1 MEKVRQLLN
10 EGVENV
16 NERYAGFFNCTLLQ
30 YAAIKGFYE
39 ILTELLI
46 HGADVNCQDDG
57 GRTALICTSDAGH
70 RKLVKELLKHGA
82 DVNKRDNKL
91 GCTAL
96 IFAASKGHNDI
107 VRDLLDHG
115 ADVDIKNEEGNTA
128 LHIILKE
135 QITDAKINIMKLLFS
150 NNADIE
156 QLNNQNQSA
165 MQLAKESRNP
175 AIMNLMEE
183 FSEQKKI
190 EEDEKKL
197 EVTTKNKKKHEVDKI
212 ILRRK
217 NKLKEISFLNDEV
230 ENLRQDITKNECESK
245 RLEEKNYQLKCT
257 LKTKMEDEDFKLLEK
272 LKKDIECFE
281 RLVQAENFDDVVQL
295 AQRECSI
302 CYKKKGSNQNMYQC
316 RTGLKICEVCSLRIK
331 EGNNICPLCFKSYV
345 ETPILDRGLTFDET
359 QEDSYFLK
367 PGYIFIAIIVTV
379 CLLSIVL
386 HNLFE
391 RK

>member
-1 MEKVRQLLN
+1 MEKVRHILN
-10 EGVENV
+10 EGVENI

-39 ILTELLI
+39 ILKELLI

-57 GRTALICTSDAGH
+57 GRTALICTSHGGH
-70 RKLVKELLKHGA
+70 RNLVKELLKHRA
-82 DVNKRDNKL
+82 DVNKRDKL

-96 IFAASKGHNDI
+96 IFAASKGHTEI
-107 VRDLLDHG
+107 MRDLLDHG
-115 ADVDIKNEEGNTA
+115 ADVNIKNEEGNTA

-156 QLNNQNQSA
+156 EVNNQNKSA

-175 AIMNLMEE
+175 AIINLMEE

-190 EEDEKKL
+190 DVQEKKL
-197 EVTTKNKKKHEVDKI
+197 EETTKSKKKHEVNKI

-230 ENLRQDITKNECESK
+230 ENLRQGIIKNECESK
-245 RLEEKNYQLKCT
+245 KLKEKISQLKCT
-257 LKTKMEDEDFKLLEK
+257 LKTKTEDKDFKLFEK
-272 LKKDIECFE
+272 LKKDIECYE
-281 RLVQAENFDDVVQL
+281 RLVLAEKFDDVIQL
-295 AQRECSI
+295 IQRECSI
-302 CYKKKGSNQNMYQC
+302 CFKKKWSNQNMYKCQ
-316 RTGLKICEVCSLRIK
+316 TGVTICEVCCLRIK
-331 EGNNICPLCFKSYV
+331 GGNNICPLCFKNHV
-345 ETPILDRGLTFDET
+345 ETPIQDRGLTFDET
-359 QEDSYFLK
+359 QGDKNFLK

-379 CLLSIVL
+379 CLLSIIL
-386 HNLFE
+386 QNFFE